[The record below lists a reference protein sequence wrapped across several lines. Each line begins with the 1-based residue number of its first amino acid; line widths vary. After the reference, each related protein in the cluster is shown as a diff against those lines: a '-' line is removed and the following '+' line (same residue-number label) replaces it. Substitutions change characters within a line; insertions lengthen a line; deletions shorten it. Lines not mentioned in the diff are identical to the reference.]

1 MLCAVYKTRKK
12 VGTYLYVLR
21 KDDFSDVPE
30 ALMSQFVKPELV
42 TIISLDKRE
51 KMGVDKEKLVN
62 ALKEQGF
69 YLQLPPKEEDLLSQH
84 RVALGLNA
92 TPDKKF

>member
-42 TIISLDKRE
+42 TIISLDKRD

>member
-1 MLCAVYKTRKK
+1 MLCAVYKTQKK
-12 VGTYLYVLR
+12 VGAYLYVLK

-30 ALMSQFVKPELV
+30 ALMSQFVRPELV
-42 TIISLDKRE
+42 TILALDKHE
-51 KMGVDKEKLVN
+51 KLGVDKAKLVE

-69 YLQLPPKEEDLLSQH
+69 YLQMPPKEEDLLAQH